1 MSEKKYLKW
10 YQKVAYGSGD
20 MGSNFMYM
28 FVSSFVLIYLTDTM
42 GLNAGII
49 GTLIMLSKF
58 MDGISDVV
66 FGTLIDRTRSKMGK
80 ARPWMFWSVFPLAI
94 CEVLLFTIPDLSETL
109 QYAYFFI
116 VYTLLNAVFYTAN
129 NISYSSLTALMTKNP
144 TERVQVGSIRYMF
157 AVTTGIVISSTAV
170 GLVNKFGGGVTG
182 WRSVAIIFSLLLIM
196 FNTIAVLSVKEVTAK
211 EHKNQDTSSKIGVV
225 KSIKILLANK
235 YFLLI
240 LAYYI
245 VMYTISGATAGI
257 GIYYCTYILGNPS
270 ILGLFSLVS
279 MVPVILGLAFT
290 PFIVSRWGIYK
301 VNLIGMIIAL
311 LFGIP
316 SIFAGYAKIIPLL
329 LLLLAIKGLGTSPM
343 IGTLNAVI
351 ADVAHYTY
359 NKEGIHLEGTMFS
372 CSSIGIKVGGGVGSA
387 LTGWLLALSGYIGG
401 AEVQTPGALSM
412 IKFMYLVIPVIG
424 LAIQVWI
431 VANLNVEKA
440 SKKLLESKQ
449 DICIN
454 VTS

>member
-66 FGTLIDRTRSKMGK
+66 FGTLIDRTRCKMGK

-182 WRSVAIIFSLLLIM
+182 WRSVAIIL
-196 FNTIAVLSVKEVTAK
+196 
-211 EHKNQDTSSKIGVV
+211 
-225 KSIKILLANK
+225 
-235 YFLLI
+235 
-240 LAYYI
+240 
-245 VMYTISGATAGI
+245 
-257 GIYYCTYILGNPS
+257 
-270 ILGLFSLVS
+270 
-279 MVPVILGLAFT
+279 
-290 PFIVSRWGIYK
+290 
-301 VNLIGMIIAL
+301 
-311 LFGIP
+311 
-316 SIFAGYAKIIPLL
+316 
-329 LLLLAIKGLGTSPM
+329 
-343 IGTLNAVI
+343 
-351 ADVAHYTY
+351 
-359 NKEGIHLEGTMFS
+359 
-372 CSSIGIKVGGGVGSA
+372 
-387 LTGWLLALSGYIGG
+387 
-401 AEVQTPGALSM
+401 
-412 IKFMYLVIPVIG
+412 
-424 LAIQVWI
+424 
-431 VANLNVEKA
+431 
-440 SKKLLESKQ
+440 
-449 DICIN
+449 
-454 VTS
+454 

>member
-80 ARPWMFWSVFPLAI
+80 ARPWMFWSAFPLAI

-109 QYAYFFI
+109 QYVYFFI

-182 WRSVAIIFSLLLIM
+182 WRSVAILFSLLLM
-196 FNTIAVLSVKEVTAK
+196 LFNTIAVLSVKEVVTE
-211 EHKNQDTSSKIGVV
+211 EHKNQNNSSKIGVG
-225 KSIKILLANK
+225 KSIKILLDNK

-257 GIYYCTYILGNPS
+257 GIYYCTYILENPS

-279 MVPVILGLAFT
+279 MLPVILGLAFT
-290 PFIVSRWGIYK
+290 PFIVSKWGIYK

-329 LLLLAIKGLGTSPM
+329 LILLAIKGLGTSPM

-359 NKEGIHLEGTMFS
+359 NKEGIHMEGTMFS

-387 LTGWLLALSGYIGG
+387 LTGWLLSLSGYIGG
-401 AEVQTPGALSM
+401 AEVQSAGALSM
-412 IKFMYLVIPVIG
+412 IKFLYLVIPIIG
-424 LAIQVWI
+424 LAVQVWI
-431 VANLNVEKA
+431 VANLNMEKA
-440 SKKLLESKQ
+440 NKKLLKCQ
-449 DICIN
+449 
-454 VTS
+454 

>member
-80 ARPWMFWSVFPLAI
+80 ARPWMFWSAFPLAI

-109 QYAYFFI
+109 QYVYFFI

-182 WRSVAIIFSLLLIM
+182 WRSVAILFSLLLM
-196 FNTIAVLSVKEVTAK
+196 LFNTIAVLSVKEVVTE
-211 EHKNQDTSSKIGVV
+211 EHKNQNNSSKIGVG
-225 KSIKILLANK
+225 KSIKILLDNK

-257 GIYYCTYILGNPS
+257 GIYYCTYILENPS

-279 MVPVILGLAFT
+279 MLPVILGLAFT
-290 PFIVSRWGIYK
+290 PFIVSKWGIYK

-329 LLLLAIKGLGTSPM
+329 LILLAIKGLGTSPM

-359 NKEGIHLEGTMFS
+359 NKEGIHMEGTMFS

-387 LTGWLLALSGYIGG
+387 LTGWLLSLSGYIGG
-401 AEVQTPGALSM
+401 AEVQSAGALSM
-412 IKFMYLVIPVIG
+412 IKFLYLVIPIIG
-424 LAIQVWI
+424 LVVQVWI
-431 VANLNVEKA
+431 VANLNMEKA
-440 SKKLLESKQ
+440 NKKLLKCQ
-449 DICIN
+449 
-454 VTS
+454 